1 MEKSKKRHEKVRK
14 GAEKNEKIKVENV
27 GEKVA

>member
-1 MEKSKKRHEKVRK
+1 MEKSKKRHEKVMK
-14 GAEKNEKIKVENV
+14 VDEKNEKIKVENV